1 MNSHNLRKKFTRP
14 FQVSTNKNIKIDEVI
29 VAYNRFKT
37 EKDNTV
43 KVQIIDKKIRKILLQ
58 LFVKKEIF
66 STSTF
71 EELQALI
78 RFKARKEGIILP
90 KNWTFLG
97 NTL

>member
-1 MNSHNLRKKFTRP
+1 MNSHNLRKKFTRLS
-14 FQVSTNKNIKIDEVI
+14 QVSTNRNIKIEEVI

-43 KVQIIDKKIRKILLQ
+43 KVQIIDKRVRKILLQ
-58 LFVKKEIF
+58 LSVKKEIF
-66 STSTF
+66 NTSTF

-90 KNWTFLG
+90 KSWTFLG
-97 NTL
+97 NTV

>member
-1 MNSHNLRKKFTRP
+1 
-14 FQVSTNKNIKIDEVI
+14 VSTNKNIKIDEVI

>member
-1 MNSHNLRKKFTRP
+1 MNSQNLRKKFTRP

>member
-1 MNSHNLRKKFTRP
+1 
-14 FQVSTNKNIKIDEVI
+14 VSTNRNIKIEEVI

-43 KVQIIDKKIRKILLQ
+43 KVQIIDKRVRKILLQ
-58 LFVKKEIF
+58 LSVKKEIF
-66 STSTF
+66 NTSTF

-90 KNWTFLG
+90 KSWTFLG
-97 NTL
+97 NTV